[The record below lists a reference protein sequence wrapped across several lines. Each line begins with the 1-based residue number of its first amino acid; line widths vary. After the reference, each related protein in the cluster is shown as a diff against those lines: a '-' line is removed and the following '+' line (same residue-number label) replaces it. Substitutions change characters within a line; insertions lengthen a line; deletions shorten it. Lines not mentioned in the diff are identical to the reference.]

1 MITTGV
7 GAQSRNWDDFVQRT
21 LFHIPVR
28 PRQNL
33 SARGREAVA
42 NFFRLGQ
49 PAADL
54 MASRNLTCPAA
65 LTDPRQSLHVIPGPE
80 RSEGA
85 RNP

>member
-7 GAQSRNWDDFVQRT
+7 GAQSRNWGDFVQRT

-42 NFFRLGQ
+42 NFFRTG
-49 PAADL
+49 
-54 MASRNLTCPAA
+54 
-65 LTDPRQSLHVIPGPE
+65 
-80 RSEGA
+80 
-85 RNP
+85 